1 MLHDQFNLC
10 IRVGDKL
17 VNRHYCGHAVVL
29 TQVVDVP
36 VQVGKPRPQC
46 RQVFLCQVLAR
57 DTTMK
62 LQSTNGRDQHTG
74 RRANARRAALDI
86 NKLFR
91 P

>member
-1 MLHDQFNLC
+1 MFHDQLDLC

-17 VNRHYCGHAVVL
+17 INRHHCGHTVVL
-29 TQVVDVP
+29 AQVVNVP
-36 VQVGKPRPQC
+36 VQVGKPRPQR

-62 LQSTNGRDQHTG
+62 LQGTNGRDQHTG